1 MGIKKIIG
9 FDFDGSV
16 IRSIASDEAHYE
28 WFKVMSVLLKDPKIK
43 KLASKK
49 DYFPDVYRL
58 MEKYTGLSKKNAFE
72 KEVST
77 RIARNLY
84 QLAMFGPANK
94 HKKKLLFKNVAKLIL
109 QLKKKYQVALI
120 TTVSGDIVLPMLKLI
135 KFEKFDIVHTTPI
148 NERPSKLNALKK
160 FSKKYK
166 KPALYIGNTLEDAE
180 ACKKLKIKFVLAMW
194 GKYDKEAVDK
204 ADYVAQNAEEL
215 KKIIK
220 HLNL

>member
-16 IRSIASDEAHYE
+16 ISSVASDEAHYE

-43 KLASKK
+43 KLATKK

-58 MEKYTGLSKKNAFE
+58 MEKYTGLSTKNSFE

-84 QLAMFGPANK
+84 QLAMLGPAK
-94 HKKKLLFKNVAKLIL
+94 KYKKKLLFKDVAKVIL
-109 QLKKKYQVALI
+109 RLKKKYKVALI
-120 TTVSGDIVLPMLKLI
+120 TTVPGDIVLPMLKLI
-135 KFEKFDIVHTTPI
+135 KFDKFDIVHTTSI
-148 NERPSKLNALKK
+148 NERPIKLNALKK

-166 KPALYIGNTLEDAE
+166 KPALYICNTLEDIE
-180 ACKKLKIKFVLAMW
+180 ACKKLKIKSVLVTW
-194 GKYDKEAVDK
+194 GKYDKKAVDK

-220 HLNL
+220 NAA

>member
-1 MGIKKIIG
+1 MGVKKIIG

-28 WFKVMSVLLKDPKIK
+28 WFKVMSVLLKDPKVK
-43 KLASKK
+43 KLAGKR

-58 MEKYTGLSKKNAFE
+58 MKKYTGLSTKNAFE

-77 RIARNLY
+77 RLARNLY
-84 QLAMFGPANK
+84 QLAMLGPANK
-94 HKKKLLFKNVAKLIL
+94 YKKKLLFKDVAKLIL
-109 QLKKKYQVALI
+109 KLKKKYKVALI
-120 TTVSGDIVLPMLKLI
+120 TTVPGDIVLPMLKLI
-135 KFEKFDIVHTTPI
+135 NFEKFDIVHTTPI
-148 NERPSKLNALKK
+148 NEKPSKLIALKR

-166 KPALYIGNTLEDAE
+166 KPALYIGNTLEDME
-180 ACKKLKIKFVLAMW
+180 ACKKLKIKSVLVTW
-194 GKYDKEAVDK
+194 GKYDKKAVNV